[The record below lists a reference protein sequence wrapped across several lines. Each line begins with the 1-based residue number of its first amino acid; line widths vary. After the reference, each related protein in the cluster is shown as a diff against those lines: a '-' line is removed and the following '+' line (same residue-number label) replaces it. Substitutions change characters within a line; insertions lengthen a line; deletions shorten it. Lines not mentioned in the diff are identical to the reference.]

1 MSEREHV
8 GESLY
13 VWSVELEFRH
23 DWLPGKQSLGGALRD
38 RRAVSDIA

>member
-1 MSEREHV
+1 MSGREHV

-13 VWSVELEFRH
+13 GSVELEFRH